1 MEEDG
6 RWVMEE
12 RKKMERNERES
23 ERWEAGNL
31 REGWWK
37 GKAGIGGEPY
47 GREIG
52 EVKT

>member
-31 REGWWK
+31 RDGVLEGKSWN
-37 GKAGIGGEPY
+37 
-47 GREIG
+47 RR
-52 EVKT
+52 